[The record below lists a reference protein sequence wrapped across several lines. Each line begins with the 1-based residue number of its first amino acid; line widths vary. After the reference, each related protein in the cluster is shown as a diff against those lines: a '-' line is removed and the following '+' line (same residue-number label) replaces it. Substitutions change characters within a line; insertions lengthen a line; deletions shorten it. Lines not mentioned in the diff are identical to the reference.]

1 MQTSYKIEE
10 LAEILGAKIKGSTEQ
25 SFSGL
30 ASLDKATKEDIS
42 FISNKKYAR
51 FLQSTQAGALLLDEK
66 TSQNYSGVALIV
78 KDVYLSFA
86 KLSHYFNFSY
96 QPKFDI
102 DESAK
107 IHPTAEVSE
116 NVYIGANVVIEAGAY
131 IGEGVMIYP
140 QVYIG
145 SDCKIGANTKIYP
158 QVVLYADTQIGEE
171 CIIHSHSVLGADGF
185 GFARAKDGWH
195 KIAQLGNVVLGN
207 KVEIGAGTTIDRGAL
222 GATHINDDVK
232 IDNQVQIGHGA
243 SVGAH
248 TAIAGC
254 VGIAGS
260 TKIGE
265 NCLLGGGCGIA
276 GHISIA
282 DGVNLTGM
290 SSVGHSILKPGTY
303 ASAIAAFPI
312 EKWAKSMLRFSDL
325 DELFRRVKRMEK
337 SLEEQKNL
345 TEKLDKTDKNQE

>member
-1 MQTSYKIEE
+1 MQTSYKIEQI
-10 LAEILGAKIKGSTEQ
+10 AEILDAKIKGSTSQ

-30 ASLDKATKEDIS
+30 ASLDKATQEDIS
-42 FISNKKYAR
+42 FISNKKYR
-51 FLQSTQAGALLLDEK
+51 HFLKTTKAGALLLDET

-86 KLSHYFNFSY
+86 KLSHYFDFTY
-96 QPKFDI
+96 QPSLNI
-102 DESAK
+102 DETAK
-107 IHPTAEVSE
+107 IHPTAEISE
-116 NVYIGANVVIEAGAY
+116 NVYIGANVVIDAGAY
-131 IGEGVMIYP
+131 VGEGCKIYP

-145 SDCKIGANTKIYP
+145 SDCKIGTNTKIYP
-158 QVVLYADTQIGEE
+158 QVVLYADTEVGED

-185 GFARAKDGWH
+185 GFARAKEGWQ
-195 KIAQLGNVVLGN
+195 KIAQLGKVVLGN

-222 GATHINDDVK
+222 GATYISDDVK
-232 IDNQVQIGHGA
+232 IDNQVQIGHGV
-243 SVGAH
+243 SIGEH
-248 TAIAGC
+248 SAIAGC

-260 TKIGE
+260 TKIGK

-276 GHISIA
+276 GHINIA

-325 DELFRRVKRMEK
+325 DALFRRVKKLEK
-337 SLEEQKNL
+337 DLEEQGTKDIQI
-345 TEKLDKTDKNQE
+345 DKKDKN